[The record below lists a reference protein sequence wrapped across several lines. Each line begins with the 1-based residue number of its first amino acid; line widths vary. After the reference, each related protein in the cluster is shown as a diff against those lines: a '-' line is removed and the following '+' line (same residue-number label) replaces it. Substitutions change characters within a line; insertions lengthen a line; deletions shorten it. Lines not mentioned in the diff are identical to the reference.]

1 MPEHTTPRPRLN
13 PRDPLVLDTRELGR
27 RPGSMRAVR
36 FTAPAPAGLGLELIR
51 VPEGAPLDLDLRLE
65 SVTEGVLVS
74 GTVTA
79 PVEGECGRCLEPV
92 TDEVVVDLQE
102 LYVYPDSTTDD
113 TAAEGE
119 VSRLVADLIDLE
131 PVVRDATVLGLPITP
146 VCREDC
152 RGLCITCGERLDRLP
167 SDHAHKQ
174 IDPRWAALA
183 ERLGDPGVGDAVEA
197 PDVTDSQEK

>member
-1 MPEHTTPRPRLN
+1 MPEHTTPRPRLD

-36 FTAPAPAGLGLELIR
+36 FTAPAPAGLGLEMIG

-79 PVEGECGRCLEPV
+79 PVVGECARCLEPV
-92 TDEVVVDLQE
+92 TDELVVTVQE
-102 LYVYPDSTTDD
+102 LYAYPDSTTGD
-113 TAAEGE
+113 TTSEGE
-119 VSRLVADLIDLE
+119 VSRLVDDLVDLE
-131 PVVRDATVLGLPITP
+131 PVVRDATVLELPMTP
-146 VCREDC
+146 VCQEDC
-152 RGLCITCGERLDRLP
+152 RGLCVTCGERLADLP
-167 SDHAHKQ
+167 PDHTHQQ

-183 ERLGDPGVGDAVEA
+183 ERLGDTGVGDATAA

>member
-167 SDHAHKQ
+167 SDHTHKQ